1 MKLPFL
7 SEKKISGEVYCGIL
21 LKEAQGVCYVYQKN
35 SHSIQLLKQK
45 EFQFTDGWE
54 HIVDDID
61 EALSLIEQEMGKQTV
76 ITQCIF
82 FIFAHLLDPHT
93 REIAK
98 PYISKMRDISKL
110 LELKPIGY
118 MEVIDAV
125 HEQLEHEKQTSLSSL
140 VVELDDTQMTV
151 FLYKAGHKIVAQHTV
166 RTDNFAADMQSA
178 LENIAQS
185 HILPNHI
192 YLYDSTDLAEES
204 SDLLLH
210 SWKKNLFIQQ
220 PRIAVVPA
228 STVSSALLKLLE
240 KQLCA
245 NTSTA
250 EAQDEKQNP
259 KEVMGFTI
267 GGEILETGKPE
278 EFVSKKAFSFSFPKI
293 SFPSFRLLPLI
304 GIPLL
309 IIGFLIGFLFLLHRA
324 TLVITVPVE
333 KKQSEVEILA
343 RKKPVTDEQVELQG
357 FATSFSRSEKKETTG
372 KRDVGEKAAGEV
384 TLYNYDEKERQFSK
398 GTKLQMDSLA
408 FEIDDSVT
416 IPASQFASD
425 GITKNAGK
433 NKVKIRAIVL
443 GTESNVE
450 KNKRFSVSGTS
461 SNIVFGINET
471 TIAGGTKKTIRT
483 ISKNDIESLQLLVLE
498 RAKKNALEKQKT
510 EKSYFVLPELTVAKA
525 NKEKFSG
532 EVGEE
537 GTSLSY
543 TASGEVSLFRIPQ
556 KTIEGFVQ
564 KKLESEKPDGY
575 ITDKVLFNIKK
586 QKKLENGDIRLT
598 LGGEILFSKS
608 INTDAIT
615 QALKGKGN
623 DEGKSILQGEFGI
636 SQVAISINPPLPFIR
651 DRMPFWQNH
660 IRIELVR

>member
-7 SEKKISGEVYCGIL
+7 SEKKVSGEVYCGIL
-21 LKEAQGVCYVYQKN
+21 LKEAQGVCYIYQKN
-35 SHSIQLLKQK
+35 SHSIHLLKQK

-61 EALSLIEQEMGKQTV
+61 EALSLIEQELGKQT
-76 ITQCIF
+76 IISQCIF

-125 HEQLEHEKQTSLSSL
+125 HEQLEDEKQTTLSSL
-140 VVELDDTQMTV
+140 VVELDDTQMTI
-151 FLYKAGHKIVAQHTV
+151 FLYKAGHKIVVQHV
-166 RTDNFAADMQSA
+166 ARTDNFADDMQVS
-178 LENIAQS
+178 LESIAQS

-228 STVSSALLKLLE
+228 SSVSRALLKLLE

-245 NTSTA
+245 TA
-250 EAQDEKQNP
+250 PVTENKDGNQNP

-267 GGEILETGKPE
+267 GEEIIDTEDQE
-278 EFVSKKAFSFSFPKI
+278 EFVSKKAFSFKLPKI
-293 SFPSFRLLPLI
+293 SLPSPRILPLL

-309 IIGFLIGFLFLLHRA
+309 LIGFCVGFLYLLHRA
-324 TLVITVPVE
+324 TFIITVPVE
-333 KKQSEVEILA
+333 KKQSEVAILA
-343 RKKPVTDEQVELQG
+343 SKKPANEEVELQS
-357 FATSFSRSEKKETTG
+357 FTSSFSLSEKKETTG
-372 KRDVGEKAAGEV
+372 KRDVGERASGEI
-384 TLYNYDEKERQFSK
+384 TLYNYDEKEKQFPK
-398 GTKLQMDSLA
+398 GTKLQTDSLNY
-408 FEIDDSVT
+408 ETDDSATV
-416 IPASQFASD
+416 PASQFAPD

-433 NKVKIRAIVL
+433 SKVKIRAVVL

-450 KNKRFSVSGTS
+450 KNKRFAVTGIS
-461 SNIVFGINET
+461 SNIVFGINEAA
-471 TIAGGTKKTIRT
+471 IGGGTKKIVRT
-483 ISKNDIESLQLLVLE
+483 ISKADTENLRSFVLE
-498 RAKKNALEKQKT
+498 KVKKSALDKQKM
-510 EKSYFVLPELTVAKA
+510 EKSYFVLPELTTAQA
-525 NKEKFSG
+525 NKEQFSK

-543 TASGEVSLFRIPQ
+543 TSSGSVSIFRIPQ
-556 KTIEGFVQ
+556 KTIEAFIQ
-564 KKLESEKPDGY
+564 KKLESEKPNGFV
-575 ITDKVLFNIKK
+575 TDNVSFNVKK
-586 QKKLENGDIRLT
+586 QKKLENGDIQLT
-598 LGGEILFSKS
+598 LGGEITFSKS
-608 INTDAIT
+608 MNTNVIT
-615 QALKGKGN
+615 KTLAGKSSE
-623 DEGKSILQGEFGI
+623 EGKSILKTQFGI
-636 SQVAISINPPLPFIR
+636 GQVDITIDPQVPLVR
-651 DRMPFWQNH
+651 DRIPFWQNH
-660 IRIELVR
+660 IRVELVR

>member
-7 SEKKISGEVYCGIL
+7 SEKKVSGEVYCGIL
-21 LKEAQGVCYVYQKN
+21 LKEAQGVCYIYQKN
-35 SHSIQLLKQK
+35 SHSIHLLKQK

-61 EALSLIEQEMGKQTV
+61 EALSLIEQELGKQAS
-76 ITQCIF
+76 ISQCIF

-125 HEQLEHEKQTSLSSL
+125 HEQLEDEKQTTLSSL
-140 VVELDDTQMTV
+140 VVELDDTQMTI
-151 FLYKAGHKIVAQHTV
+151 FLYKAGHKIAVQHVA
-166 RTDNFAADMQSA
+166 RTDNFAEDMQVA
-178 LENIAQS
+178 LESIARS

-220 PRIAVVPA
+220 PRIAIVPA
-228 STVSSALLKLLE
+228 STVSNALLKLLE

-245 NTSTA
+245 TVPVTEDKDRN
-250 EAQDEKQNP
+250 QNK

-267 GGEILETGKPE
+267 GEEIIDTEEPE
-278 EFVSKKAFSFSFPKI
+278 EFVSKKAFSFKLPRI
-293 SFPSFRLLPLI
+293 SFPSPRLLPLL

-309 IIGFLIGFLFLLHRA
+309 LIGFCVGFLFLFHRA
-324 TLVITVPVE
+324 ALIITVPVE
-333 KKQSEVEILA
+333 KKQAEVAILVS
-343 RKKPVTDEQVELQG
+343 KKPTKEEQVELQ
-357 FATSFSRSEKKETTG
+357 SFSSSFSLSEKKETTG
-372 KRDVGEKAAGEV
+372 KRDVGERASGEI
-384 TLYNYDEKERQFSK
+384 TLYNYDEKEKQFPK
-398 GTKLQMDSLA
+398 GTKLQTDSLSY
-408 FEIDDSVT
+408 ETDDSASV
-416 IPASQFASD
+416 PASQFASD

-433 NKVKIRAIVL
+433 SKVKIRAIVL

-450 KNKRFSVSGTS
+450 KNKRFAVIGIS
-461 SNIVFGINET
+461 SNIVFGINEAA
-471 TIAGGTKKTIRT
+471 IGGGTKKTVRT
-483 ISKNDIESLQLLVLE
+483 ISKADTENLRLFVLE
-498 RAKKNALEKQKT
+498 KAKKSALEKQKM
-510 EKSYFVLPELTVAKA
+510 EKSYFVLPELTTAQA
-525 NKEKFSG
+525 NKEQFSK

-543 TASGEVSLFRIPQ
+543 TSSGSVSIFRIPQ

-564 KKLESEKPDGY
+564 KKLENEKPSGFV
-575 ITDKVLFNIKK
+575 TDNVSFKVKK
-586 QKKLENGDIRLT
+586 QKKLENGDIQLT
-598 LGGEILFSKS
+598 LGGEITFSKS
-608 INTDAIT
+608 MNTNVIT
-615 QALKGKGN
+615 KTLVGKN
-623 DEGKSILQGEFGI
+623 SEEGKSILKTLFGI
-636 SQVAISINPPLPFIR
+636 VQADINIDPQFPLMG
-651 DRMPFWQNH
+651 DRIPFWQDH
-660 IRIELVR
+660 IRVELVR